1 MANSMLCSITNLLSD
16 TILTLCSCVR
26 YSGNSITL
34 NTIKYVKKLQHQAR
48 ESGYPLTPIPWDAR
62 FRKSIPR
69 DGRRNCSAG
78 SLMSNLIL
86 PIMDGLGLL
95 LVKKAVI
102 VLWESVDNSVRSYP
116 SDRGNLLCRLSQSV
130 TIHSRKK

>member
-1 MANSMLCSITNLLSD
+1 
-16 TILTLCSCVR
+16 
-26 YSGNSITL
+26 
-34 NTIKYVKKLQHQAR
+34 
-48 ESGYPLTPIPWDAR
+48 
-62 FRKSIPR
+62 
-69 DGRRNCSAG
+69 
-78 SLMSNLIL
+78 MSNLIL

-95 LVKKAVI
+95 LVEKAVV